1 MKFRLAVAIFTPK
14 CSLQFADVKQFGLP
28 VADLEERPKGP
39 ISSLHLILGKKG
51 NQRRKKSPQSK
62 QNKTAIPHP
71 PSLSSRSGSATG
83 CTVFG
88 NYSFSSRNIGCVP
101 LGWPGSGSV
110 IQDLSGSWY
119 IKGTSESMA
128 RVDSSVPLMHMI
140 QTDLESLILIQIT
153 PKERNIRFYL
163 ARDLHIILFDSHRRN
178 ADACSFKCIT
188 YHVSRLFSRSRLTRK
203 SQFTRKENNHDT
215 FRPKPMLSFAD
226 KILRSI
232 NGLRTS

>member
-1 MKFRLAVAIFTPK
+1 M
-14 CSLQFADVKQFGLP
+14 
-28 VADLEERPKGP
+28 
-39 ISSLHLILGKKG
+39 
-51 NQRRKKSPQSK
+51 
-62 QNKTAIPHP
+62 
-71 PSLSSRSGSATG
+71 
-83 CTVFG
+83 
-88 NYSFSSRNIGCVP
+88 SFSSVQVTFKRFRLRTFGVIWIRISDPRSAWIMVHQKQPVNP
-101 LGWPGSGSV
+101 LWSG
-110 IQDLSGSWY
+110 IRRFLSC
-119 IKGTSESMA
+119 T
-128 RVDSSVPLMHMI
+128 MI